1 MKCKFWNVCEEVRL
15 LMNEKVLNRY
25 NVIVGVNDKLVRILE
40 IF

>member
-25 NVIVGVNDKLVRILE
+25 GVIVGGNDKLVRILE